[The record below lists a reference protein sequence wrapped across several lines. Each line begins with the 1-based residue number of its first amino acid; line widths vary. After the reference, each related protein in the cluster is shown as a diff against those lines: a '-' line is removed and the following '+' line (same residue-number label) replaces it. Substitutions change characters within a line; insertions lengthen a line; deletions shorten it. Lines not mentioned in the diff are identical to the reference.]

1 MSVVVFISSDLCLSN
16 LLDDFNRLETID
28 IFELTS
34 GITSREMRRER
45 SARILS
51 KITIKCARKSTLVL
65 SWQRNLVNFV
75 AIVVVVVVVISR
87 RGNFSTL
94 GSRIIFAETDVEIR
108 IRAAQKRLSNKIYIF
123 TVEILKE
130 IFYNISVHARR
141 KPGNIQPCS
150 TAANPILRISF
161 SRFSIIRAIATK
173 DRLRSRRL
181 RSIIPSAITRW
192 IDDST

>member
-1 MSVVVFISSDLCLSN
+1 MKTTF
-16 LLDDFNRLETID
+16 
-28 IFELTS
+28 
-34 GITSREMRRER
+34 
-45 SARILS
+45 ILS
-51 KITIKCARKSTLVL
+51 KIIIRYTRRSWYYRDNKILL
-65 SWQRNLVNFV
+65 ISWQSST
-75 AIVVVVVVVISR
+75 IVVVVAILH
-87 RGNFSTL
+87 RGNFFTL
-94 GSRIIFAETDVEIR
+94 DSRIIFAEIDVEIR

-150 TAANPILRISF
+150 TVANPILRVSF

-173 DRLRSRRL
+173 DSLRSRRL

-192 IDDST
+192 IDDPT